1 MFKNNLCLYHTHKY
15 THAPSIKRTE
25 EHRLRPA
32 CSYVTHCGRCLKIRS
47 PVSSQ
52 LRFFFVRNIRDAD
65 NNTEFMTRAS
75 EINK

>member
-1 MFKNNLCLYHTHKY
+1 MFKNNLCLYHTHTNTPTLQVSREQKNIASGLHVV
-15 THAPSIKRTE
+15 TSRT
-25 EHRLRPA
+25 A
-32 CSYVTHCGRCLKIRS
+32 GAVCS